1 MGVNNSTMFVPQ
13 LLFTAKSTRS
23 ICYARLLYNGYNSKQ
38 GSQSLVVS
46 TTWNT
51 LSSGVANRKEKE
63 GRQEWALLS
72 RRISSQ
78 S

>member
-1 MGVNNSTMFVPQ
+1 MNNIFHMNCYLFKFIKTLHSFTTSGDNECVNCLVTVTLIVC
-13 LLFTAKSTRS
+13 LL
-23 ICYARLLYNGYNSKQ
+23 LGGL
-38 GSQSLVVS
+38 
-46 TTWNT
+46 NT